1 MSYKNLSPNFHVF
14 TSQVSCMEIPKSV
27 QDALKIPEWKE
38 VVFLENEGSWKKQD
52 MGDGGFAYR
61 EDNYGV

>member
-1 MSYKNLSPNFHVF
+1 
-14 TSQVSCMEIPKSV
+14 MEILKSV

-38 VVFLENEGSWKKQD
+38 IVFLENEGSWKKQD